1 MASNV
6 SMRQTVAQLQAQ
18 GHQVEYYVR
27 KDGGIL
33 VKSIDGVRYPSG
45 ASGNARARQIAGT
58 SLSEARSKQLKYA
71 TRTRRGYRKRKLSL
85 DDEIWKEYER
95 VKEKWDKAFKS
106 KKGKPHP
113 AGYFGKSRIDYS
125 IRHYGREEAL
135 RRILE
140 AEKYTSGIAYSKN
153 VQHLVEFIREAA
165 IKYKSQDLLDLASDI
180 EDNAYS
186 IREEWIVPAYKSLY
200 DLNHGG
206 NPKEVAEN
214 TRLILRL

>member
-1 MASNV
+1 MT
-6 SMRQTVAQLQAQ
+6 MLQIVAQLQAK
-18 GHQVEYYVR
+18 GHQVEYYIR

-45 ASGNARARQIAGT
+45 ASGNARARELAGAT
-58 SLSEARSKQLKYA
+58 ISEARVKQLKYA
-71 TRTRRGYRKRKLSL
+71 TRTRARYRKKNISL
-85 DDEIWKEYER
+85 DEQLEREYNR
-95 VKEKWDKAFKS
+95 VKKKWDKAFKS

-113 AGYFGKSRIDYS
+113 AGYFGKSRIEYS
-125 IRHYGREEAL
+125 IEQYGKEEAL
-135 RRILE
+135 RRIME

-165 IKYKSQDLLDLASDI
+165 ASYHSQELSDLARDL

-186 IREEWIVPAYKSLY
+186 IRDEWIYPAYRSLY
-200 DLNHGG
+200 DLNDGVD
-206 NPKEVAEN
+206 PKEVAKN